1 MKMKDLLAFSPAY
14 QAGRAVHKGKIPGAL
29 FGLAGLGI
37 EQHGKRKR
45 KKDKKKK
52 LAANVGQQDLGQK
65 QAALQQQKTQKFSRG
80 GLVNK
85 SKVMYGYKKGG
96 QV

>member
-37 EQHGKRKR
+37 EQHGKDKR
-45 KKDKKKK
+45 KKKKKRQTE
-52 LAANVGQQDLGQK
+52 VGQ
-65 QAALQQQKTQKFSRG
+65 TQKFNRG
-80 GLVNK
+80 GMVNK
-85 SKVMYGYKKGG
+85 SKIMHGYKKGG

>member
-45 KKDKKKK
+45 KKKKKRQTE
-52 LAANVGQQDLGQK
+52 VGQ
-65 QAALQQQKTQKFSRG
+65 TQKFNRG
-80 GLVNK
+80 GMVNK
-85 SKVMYGYKKGG
+85 SKIMHGYKKGG

>member
-1 MKMKDLLAFSPAY
+1 MKLEKLLTFSPAY
-14 QAGRAVHKGKIPGAL
+14 QAGKAVHEGKVP
-29 FGLAGLGI
+29 GLGFLSAAI
-37 EQHGKRKR
+37 AEHGKRKR
-45 KKDKKKK
+45 KKKKKK

>member
-1 MKMKDLLAFSPAY
+1 MKLEKLLTFSPAY
-14 QAGRAVHKGKIPGAL
+14 QAGKAVHEGKVP
-29 FGLAGLGI
+29 GLGFLSAVVA
-37 EQHGKRKR
+37 QHGKDKR
-45 KKDKKKK
+45 KKKK

>member
-14 QAGRAVHKGKIPGAL
+14 QVGRAVHKGKIPGAL

-37 EQHGKRKR
+37 EQHGKKAR
-45 KKDKKKK
+45 KKKK
-52 LAANVGQQDLGQK
+52 KRQTEVGQ
-65 QAALQQQKTQKFSRG
+65 TQKFNRG
-80 GLVNK
+80 GMVNK
-85 SKVMYGYKKGG
+85 SKIMHGYKKGG